1 MVEVYDC
8 HENQWYIL
16 GSRHDPLLVKEP
28 FNTQKSFVIMIEG
41 SMNTV
46 IQPPNR
52 AEMPLF
58 NTFEDKIVI
67 ITYDNLRFPA
77 PSIHVINIEKE
88 TIGEIVYDKEG
99 SDLASNSKRLLV
111 YDEVGEHIVA
121 FSLLN
126 FREFDFISLTN
137 PPYRWKKSTFF

>member
-58 NTFEDKIVI
+58 NNFEDKIVI

-99 SDLASNSKRLLV
+99 SD
-111 YDEVGEHIVA
+111 
-121 FSLLN
+121 
-126 FREFDFISLTN
+126 
-137 PPYRWKKSTFF
+137 

>member
-1 MVEVYDC
+1 MITTAWLKSMIVMRI
-8 HENQWYIL
+8 NGIFL
-16 GSRHDPLLVKEP
+16 GPVMTHFLL
-28 FNTQKSFVIMIEG
+28 IEG

-99 SDLASNSKRLLV
+99 SD
-111 YDEVGEHIVA
+111 
-121 FSLLN
+121 
-126 FREFDFISLTN
+126 
-137 PPYRWKKSTFF
+137 